1 MVVPETAKAP
11 KQKAGLFLI
20 YMVPLTYLHFS
31 PHKQA

>member
-11 KQKAGLFLI
+11 EQKAELFLI
-20 YMVPLTYLHFS
+20 YMVPLTYLHFG